1 MKEPDCKMLSG
12 LVGAD
17 SPSHSDRVSPTGRTE
32 PHRTTTHPK
41 TAHGERPSAGLRDSA
56 DAAEIPRDLGGGAP
70 EARPLSRGQA
80 EQSREVRCSVE
91 VVGDSVLLPAPSPAS
106 PRPARLSHALRPR
119 PACQRRS
126 PPQLQH
132 LCPGHVCSWLAS
144 SLDPR
149 ASLDRRAARCW
160 SSAVASWA
168 GPDTG
173 QENNA
178 KVAVLGAS
186 GGIGQPLSLLL
197 KNSPLVSRL
206 TLYDIAHTPGV
217 AADLSHIETRATV
230 KGYLGPE
237 QLPDCLKGCDVV
249 VIPAGVPR
257 KPGMTRDDLFNTN
270 ATIVAT
276 LTAACAQ
283 HCPEAMICIIS
294 NPVNSTIPITAEVF
308 KKHGVYNPN
317 KIFGVTTL
325 DIVRANTFVA
335 ELKGLDPARVNVPVI
350 GGHAG
355 KTIIPLISQCT
366 PKVDFPQDQLTTLIG
381 RIQEAGTEVVKAKAG
396 AGSATLS
403 MAYAGARFVFS
414 LVDAM
419 NGKEGVIECSFI
431 KSQETDCPYF
441 STPLLLG
448 KKGIEK
454 SLGIGKISPFEE
466 KMIAEA
472 IPELKASIKKGE
484 EFVKNM
490 K

>member
-1 MKEPDCKMLSG
+1 MLSA
-12 LVGAD
+12 L
-17 SPSHSDRVSPTGRTE
+17 
-32 PHRTTTHPK
+32 
-41 TAHGERPSAGLRDSA
+41 
-56 DAAEIPRDLGGGAP
+56 
-70 EARPLSRGQA
+70 ARP
-80 EQSREVRCSVE
+80 
-91 VVGDSVLLPAPSPAS
+91 AS
-106 PRPARLSHALRPR
+106 AALR
-119 PACQRRS
+119 RS
-126 PPQLQH
+126 F
-132 LCPGHVCSWLAS
+132 ST
-144 SLDPR
+144 
-149 ASLDRRAARCW
+149 
-160 SSAVASWA
+160 SA
-168 GPDTG
+168 
-173 QENNA
+173 QNNA

-355 KTIIPLISQCT
+355 KTIIPLISQGFPLRGCGAAGGVRGWARKCGQKAFTAASSCTVKTSGGDTAALLIRSEQAELLCFRMRRDKCT
-366 PKVDFPQDQLTTLIG
+366 PRVDLPQDQLATLIG

-419 NGKEGVIECSFI
+419 NGKEGVVECSFI

-454 SLGIGKISPFEE
+454 NLGIGKISPFEE

>member
-1 MKEPDCKMLSG
+1 MLSA
-12 LVGAD
+12 L
-17 SPSHSDRVSPTGRTE
+17 
-32 PHRTTTHPK
+32 
-41 TAHGERPSAGLRDSA
+41 
-56 DAAEIPRDLGGGAP
+56 
-70 EARPLSRGQA
+70 ARPAGATLRRGF
-80 EQSREVRCSVE
+80 STSV
-91 VVGDSVLLPAPSPAS
+91 
-106 PRPARLSHALRPR
+106 
-119 PACQRRS
+119 Q
-126 PPQLQH
+126 
-132 LCPGHVCSWLAS
+132 
-144 SLDPR
+144 
-149 ASLDRRAARCW
+149 
-160 SSAVASWA
+160 
-168 GPDTG
+168 
-173 QENNA
+173 NNA

-217 AADLSHIETRATV
+217 AADLSHIETRANV
-230 KGYLGPE
+230 KGYLGPD

-276 LTAACAQ
+276 LAAACAQ
-283 HCPEAMICIIS
+283 HCPEAMVCVIA
-294 NPVNSTIPITAEVF
+294 NP
-308 KKHGVYNPN
+308 
-317 KIFGVTTL
+317 
-325 DIVRANTFVA
+325 
-335 ELKGLDPARVNVPVI
+335 GLDPARVNVPVI

-366 PKVDFPQDQLTTLIG
+366 PKVDFPQDQLTALTG

-419 NGKEGVIECSFI
+419 NGKQGVIECSFV
-431 KSQETDCPYF
+431 KSQETDCTYF
-441 STPLLLG
+441 STPLVLG
-448 KKGIEK
+448 KKGLEK
-454 SLGIGKISPFEE
+454 NMGIGKVSSFEE

-484 EFVKNM
+484 DFVKNM

>member
-1 MKEPDCKMLSG
+1 MWRSLESSVCCQLVRLPVRAPPAPAMLS
-12 LVGAD
+12 AF
-17 SPSHSDRVSPTGRTE
+17 
-32 PHRTTTHPK
+32 
-41 TAHGERPSAGLRDSA
+41 
-56 DAAEIPRDLGGGAP
+56 
-70 EARPLSRGQA
+70 ARPAGA
-80 EQSREVRCSVE
+80 
-91 VVGDSVLLPAPSPAS
+91 
-106 PRPARLSHALRPR
+106 ALR
-119 PACQRRS
+119 RS
-126 PPQLQH
+126 L
-132 LCPGHVCSWLAS
+132 ST
-144 SLDPR
+144 
-149 ASLDRRAARCW
+149 
-160 SSAVASWA
+160 SA
-168 GPDTG
+168 
-173 QENNA
+173 QNNA

-283 HCPEAMICIIS
+283 HCPEAMVCIIS

-308 KKHGVYNPN
+308 KKHGVYNPD

-335 ELKGLDPARVNVPVI
+335 ELKGLDPARVHVPVI

-355 KTIIPLISQCT
+355 KTIIPVISQCT

-419 NGKEGVIECSFI
+419 NGKEGVVECSFV

-454 SLGIGKISPFEE
+454 NLGLGKLSSFEE

-472 IPELKASIKKGE
+472 LPELKASIKKGE
-484 EFVKNM
+484 EFVKSM